1 MTSAALGAQTGDASM
16 SGIVAW
22 SAAAG
27 PPDRGRPDGTLD
39 GDGKVLMRVGRR
51 DIPLAMHDHIAAE
64 LLAVLDIDPSIATP
78 MVRHPNVGRMHL
90 S

>member
-1 MTSAALGAQTGDASM
+1 MTSAALSGQTGDASM

-22 SAAAG
+22 SPAV
-27 PPDRGRPDGTLD
+27 
-39 GDGKVLMRVGRR
+39 GKMLMRVGRR

-78 MVRHPNVGRMHL
+78 IVRHPDGGRMHL